1 MKMSRRRSPRSS
13 SSSSS
18 SSVSRI
24 TEDEIDDLILKLQH
38 LLPRHSNSTSCNT
51 RQQKKVSASK
61 IVKETCKYLKKL
73 HKEVDDL
80 SERVGEL
87 LSSGAM
93 EAIEFDAEAIRA
105 FLLYQH

>member
-51 RQQKKVSASK
+51 RQKKVSASK